1 MQTFAELQG
10 QLSVG
15 LTANRPGSRQEH
27 VVVGLPS
34 YSLGPTILAHYRPL
48 LGPLEHRFLLAM
60 LMLPRIPGEQLV
72 LVTCQ
77 EPEEE
82 LLDYYSRLADPADP
96 GAVRRRIHPVVVP
109 DDGPRPVAGK
119 LLDRPDLVAGLRELV
134 AGRPGLIEPWNVT
147 TAEAEVATAVGLP
160 VNGTPPHLWPLGF
173 KSAGRRLFAAAGV
186 PTPCGRE
193 DVRDAAGVAA
203 AVVAMR
209 RQRPRLDTVV
219 VKQDNCGYGD
229 GNWLLATRDPDG
241 HRIPHARLRDRCLD
255 DVPDWFARDLAA
267 GGVVEEF
274 LSGRRMS
281 SPSAQVEITP
291 RGEVHLLSTHEQ
303 VLGGPNGQVFVGCRF
318 PADPEYAG
326 ELGEYAVAVGRR
338 LAEAGALGRLGVDFV
353 AVRDRGHWSVYA
365 LEVNLRKGGTTPPYT
380 TLRHLVPGRYDVGE
394 GAWVAELDGGPRCYR
409 AADGLQHDSWR
420 DLAPSAVIEAV
431 AAAGLEFDRETAT
444 GVVLHMLGG
453 LAVDGR
459 MGLTAIARDAAAAD
473 ALCHAAEAAVHSL
486 AGGASR
492 HPVRARSTPG
502 ASRAP

>member
-1 MQTFAELQG
+1 MQTFAELQRG
-10 QLSVG
+10 LSVG
-15 LTANRPGSRQEH
+15 LGANRPGSRQEH

-34 YSLGPTILAHYRPL
+34 YSLGGTILEHYRPL
-48 LGPLEHRFLLAM
+48 LAPLEHRFLLAM

-72 LVTCQ
+72 LVTCR

-82 LLDYYSRLADPADP
+82 LLDYYARLADPADP
-96 GAVRRRIHPVVVP
+96 DAVRRRVRLVVVP
-109 DDGPRPVAGK
+109 DDGPRPLAAK
-119 LLDRPDLVAGLRELV
+119 LLDRPDLIAGLRELV

-147 TAEAEVATAVGLP
+147 SAEAEVATRVGLP
-160 VNGTPPHLWPLGF
+160 VNGTSPDLWPLGF

-193 DVRDAAGVAA
+193 DVCDAAGVAD

-209 RQRPRLDTVV
+209 RQRPRLDAVV

-241 HRIPHARLRDRCLD
+241 HRIPHARLRDHCLD
-255 DVPDWFARDLAA
+255 GVPDWFTRDLAA

-274 LSGRRMS
+274 LTGPRMT

-303 VLGGPNGQVFVGCRF
+303 VLGGPNGQVFTGCRF

-338 LAEAGALGRLGVDFV
+338 LAAAGALGRLGVDFV
-353 AVRDRGHWSVYA
+353 AVRARGRWSLYA
-365 LEVNLRKGGTTPPYT
+365 LEVNLRKGGTTHPFT
-380 TLRHLVPGRYDVGE
+380 TLRNLVPGRYDVAE
-394 GAWVAELDGGPRCYR
+394 GAWVADLDGSPRCYR
-409 AADGLQHDSWR
+409 AADGLQHESWR

-431 AAAGLEFDRETAT
+431 AAAGLEFGRETGT

-453 LAVDGR
+453 LEVDGR
-459 MGLTAIARDAAAAD
+459 MGLTAIGSDAGAVD
-473 ALCHAAEAAVHSL
+473 ALCHAAEAVVHRL
-486 AGGASR
+486 ASVTA
-492 HPVRARSTPG
+492 
-502 ASRAP
+502 